1 MEKSGFQACRK
12 NSDSVFQEN
21 HQGLCLSVRTGRGG
35 VISPTA
41 GCRLRKYLEFGRPFW
56 DSDRPVYNTSVS
68 MFCSSVW
75 YCWWFRTPAC
85 TQWVGHLYPHYFLPG
100 FSTIQTLVGSGI
112 SEPSTEFSEI
122 WALPADFAN
131 VETSSCNFFFRCTK
145 TLRFLTA
152 SEAWR
157 GRGIATT
164 NPCLQGAQVG
174 NASWWEPAWG
184 ASLQKTSISSGPM
197 MGFYYGHLFSDCHW
211 YILGWYPHWLGRGGE
226 INLSTLW
233 LSCWKRSAF

>member
-1 MEKSGFQACRK
+1 
-12 NSDSVFQEN
+12 
-21 HQGLCLSVRTGRGG
+21 
-35 VISPTA
+35 
-41 GCRLRKYLEFGRPFW
+41 
-56 DSDRPVYNTSVS
+56 

-211 YILGWYPHWLGRGGE
+211 YILGWYPHWLGRGGGKLTYQLSDCHVGKDPLFSKSLHWKKTETNSNCTSTGRSE
-226 INLSTLW
+226 IRSRAARQHHTL
-233 LSCWKRSAF
+233 LAAI